1 MLASAKENKASLITN
16 REALKV
22 QPVALWAMECAF
34 ALTPENQM
42 DFKLQGTE
50 AVAGIKALGIWA
62 DAVIARIGNDWSGL
76 AYIIGM
82 ALKTRDPIKYG
93 LLFAVADIIDGEF
106 A

>member
-1 MLASAKENKASLITN
+1 
-16 REALKV
+16 
-22 QPVALWAMECAF
+22 
-34 ALTPENQM
+34 M

-62 DAVIARIGNDWSGL
+62 DAITAKTTDDWSGL

-82 ALKTRDPIKYG
+82 ALKTRAPIKYG
-93 LLFAVADIIDGEF
+93 LMFAVADIIDGEL